1 MSFLTDMDQNDRL
14 SRLERRLCRLDGRS
28 YKGENQM
35 SRLTKDLVGMECT
48 IDGDDFFDTRCTILD
63 ADDEWIKVTVHE
75 KKKDF
80 TKIVR
85 IDTIDNITL
94 D

>member
-14 SRLERRLCRLDGRS
+14 SRLESRLRRLEGRNG
-28 YKGENQM
+28 KGEDQM
-35 SRLTKDLVGMECT
+35 SRLIKELVGMECT
-48 IDGDDFFDTRCTILD
+48 IDGDDFFNSRCTVID
-63 ADDEWIKVTVHE
+63 ADDEWIKVTVHD
-75 KKKDF
+75 KKKDY